1 MIVRLVAIAAA
12 LPTLLLGVFGL
23 CSAFLPGLPVAGLLE
38 PVVRAGLDAVGLGAQ
53 LGTLQGA
60 VPAAVTAA
68 AGACLLWIGLKPAPG
83 GPSRKGEASGKRGER
98 GPQVAAASAAP
109 SQRAA
114 KKLEKK
120 AAALAKDGQPLEAAE
135 LCRESGLPDAAVRYY
150 LEASEP
156 AKAAEVRRDQNRFAE
171 AAELYQQAGRFD
183 LAGTLYA
190 SHNEYEKA
198 ADCYRKGGRMSV
210 AAEMYEKASRF
221 ALAGECYM
229 RCEFHR
235 HAAQAFV
242 KVQDWAKAAQ
252 ALELA
257 IAEDSNK
264 AGAGQDKELKKLVL
278 QAGKL
283 YEEAGD
289 LEAATRVLVHGE
301 CWAAA
306 GEVAMRAGQHK
317 KAADCFEHAGNVP
330 KAAEALRAA
339 GEDGRAAQILGE
351 HMRDKGNPEEAARL
365 LVEAGDFGAAGD
377 IYRRLEDQKLAG
389 ECYERAH
396 DYAQAAEMF
405 RIATDW
411 PRAAANYERIQRYA
425 DAAECMA
432 QAGEPGQEAA
442 LLARAGLAIKSAEAH
457 VRAGQEDEAIKGLQQ
472 IPTDSPEFAAAS
484 ALLGHIF
491 SRKGKHTLAIKK
503 LRQAIGSADL
513 DARNIDLHYALAK
526 VHEEAGQAREAVEL
540 YEKILTADYHYRDV
554 ETRLEAARAAAMSQA
569 QNAPLNPP
577 SVPELASAP
586 AGAPGRYRILAELGR
601 GGMGIVYKGHDTVLD
616 RPVAF
621 KVLPDALR
629 DNPQA
634 LKNFLREAKSAAK
647 LNHPNI
653 VTVFDAGEQ
662 DRRFYIAMEYVDG
675 TTLKE
680 ILKRRGKIGAPGVV
694 HVGVQLCEAL
704 HYAHGQKVVHR
715 DVKTANVMWT
725 REKKAKI
732 MDFGLAKVVEEVR
745 NHTTLVSGTPYYM
758 SPEQTLGKNI
768 DHRTDIYSLGV
779 MLFEL
784 ATGTLPFREGNVP
797 YHHVHTPP
805 PDPRSLCPELPEG
818 LARAIL
824 RCMQKEPDQRPQT
837 AAEVGA
843 LLRGSL
849 GAGPS

>member
-23 CSAFLPGLPVAGLLE
+23 ASAFAPNLGISGVLE
-38 PVVRAGLDAVGLGAQ
+38 PWVEMGLRAVGAGSFV
-53 LGTLQGA
+53 GTLQGTI
-60 VPAAVTAA
+60 PACATAAA
-68 AGACLLWIGLKPAPG
+68 AGALLWIGLAPG
-83 GPSRKGEASGKRGER
+83 AGGGRAGQKAAAGKKGAAL
-98 GPQVAAASAAP
+98 PQVAVGPAP
-109 SQRAA
+109 SGRAGR
-114 KKLEKK
+114 KLEKK
-120 AAALAKDGQPLEAAE
+120 AASLAKGGQPLEAAE
-135 LCRESGLPDAAVRYY
+135 MCRENGLPDAAVRFY
-150 LEASEP
+150 LEANEP
-156 AKAAEVRRDQNRFAE
+156 ARAAEIRRDQNRFAE
-171 AAELYQQAGRFD
+171 AAELYLQAGKFD

-190 SHNEYEKA
+190 SHNEFEKA

-210 AAEMYEKASRF
+210 AAEMYEKANKHQ
-221 ALAGECYM
+221 LAGECYM

-235 HAAQAFV
+235 HAAQSFV
-242 KVQDWAKAAQ
+242 KVQDWAKAAN

-257 IAEDSNK
+257 IQEDSNK
-264 AGAGQDKELKKLVL
+264 AGANQDKELKKLVL

-283 YEEAGD
+283 YEEAGN
-289 LEAATRVLVHGE
+289 LEAATRVLVNGE

-306 GEVAMRAGQHK
+306 GEVAMRNGQHK

-351 HMRDKGNPEEAARL
+351 YMRDKGNPEEAARL

-411 PRAAANYERIQRYA
+411 GRAAANYERTQRYA
-425 DAAECMA
+425 EAAECMA
-432 QAGEPGQEAA
+432 QAGDPTQEAQ
-442 LLARAGLAIKSAEAH
+442 LLARAGMVIKAAEAL
-457 VRAGQEDEAIKGLQQ
+457 VRAGQDDEAIKGLQQ
-472 IPTDSPEFAAAS
+472 VAADAPEFAAAS

-491 SRKGKHTLAIKK
+491 SRKGKHGLAIKK
-503 LRQAIGSADL
+503 LRQAIGTADL
-513 DARNIDLHYALAK
+513 DVRNIDLHYALAT
-526 VHEEAGQAREAVEL
+526 VHEAAGQAREAVEL

-554 ETRLEAARAAAMSQA
+554 EARLEAARPAAQSQA
-569 QNAPLNPP
+569 RSEAANPP
-577 SVPELASAP
+577 SVPELGAAP
-586 AGAPGRYRILAELGR
+586 GGQPGRYRILAELGR

-680 ILKRRGKIGAPGVV
+680 ILKRRGLISPTGVV
-694 HVGVQLCEAL
+694 HVGIQLCDAL

-758 SPEQTLGKNI
+758 SPEQTLGKNV
-768 DHRTDIYSLGV
+768 DHRTDLYSLGV

-784 ATGTLPFREGNVP
+784 VTGKLPFREGNVP

-805 PDPRSLCPELPEG
+805 PDPRTLLPELPEG

-824 RCMQKEPDQRPQT
+824 ALMTKDPEQRPQT
-837 AAEVGA
+837 AADAAG
-843 LLRGSL
+843 LLRSSL
-849 GAGPS
+849 GA

>member
-12 LPTLLLGVFGL
+12 LPTLLLGVYGL
-23 CSAFLPGLPVAGLLE
+23 CSAFGLGFAGMLEPPLRAALDVAGLGAHLGAVRGTV
-38 PVVRAGLDAVGLGAQ
+38 PGAVVAVAGLG
-53 LGTLQGA
+53 
-60 VPAAVTAA
+60 
-68 AGACLLWIGLKPAPG
+68 LLWIGLKPAPG
-83 GPSRKGEASGKRGER
+83 GKSAPGRGER
-98 GPQVAAASAAP
+98 GPQVAAAVAAP

-114 KKLEKK
+114 RKLEKK
-120 AAALAKDGQPLEAAE
+120 AASIAKGGQPLEAAE

-150 LEASEP
+150 VEGGDP
-156 AKAAEVRRDQNRFAE
+156 AKAAEVRRDQNRFTE
-171 AAELYQQAGRFD
+171 AAELYVQAGKFD

-198 ADCYRKGGRMSV
+198 ADCYRKANRMSV
-210 AAEMYEKASRF
+210 AAEMFEKAGRF
-221 ALAGECYM
+221 QLAGECYV

-242 KVQDWAKAAQ
+242 KVQDWKRAAQ
-252 ALELA
+252 SLELA
-257 IAEDSNK
+257 IAEDLGK
-264 AGAGQDKELKKLVL
+264 AGSDRGKEKELKKLVL

-289 LEAATRVLVHGE
+289 LEAATRVLEQGE
-301 CWAAA
+301 CWGAA
-306 GEVAMRAGQHK
+306 GEVAMRNGQHA
-317 KAADCFEHAGNVP
+317 KAADCFQHAGNMP

-339 GEDGRAAQILGE
+339 GEHAAAAQILGE
-351 HMRDKGNPEEAARL
+351 YMRDKGNPEEAARL

-411 PRAAANYERIQRYA
+411 PRAAANYERIQRFA
-425 DAAECMA
+425 EAAQCMA
-432 QAGEPGQEAA
+432 QAGDPNQEAA
-442 LLARAGLAIKSAEAH
+442 LLGRAGLAIKAAEAH
-457 VRAGQEDEAIKGLQQ
+457 VRAGQDDEAIKGLQQ
-472 IPTDSPEFAAAS
+472 VPADSADFAGAS
-484 ALLGHIF
+484 ALLGQIF

-503 LRQAIGSADL
+503 LRQAIGTAEL
-513 DARNIDLHYALAK
+513 DARNIDLHYELAM
-526 VHEEAGQAREAVEL
+526 VHEAAGQAREAVDL

-554 ETRLEAARAAAMSQA
+554 ESRLEAARAAAQTQQS
-569 QNAPLNPP
+569 APANPP

-586 AGAPGRYRILAELGR
+586 AGQPGRYRILAELGR
-601 GGMGIVYKGHDTVLD
+601 GGMGIVYKGQDTVLD

-680 ILKRRGKIGAPGVV
+680 ILKKRGRISASGVV
-694 HVGVQLCEAL
+694 HVGLQLCEAL

-725 REKKAKI
+725 RDKKAKI

-758 SPEQTLGKNI
+758 SPEQTLGKNV
-768 DHRTDIYSLGV
+768 DHRTDLYSLGV

-784 ATGTLPFREGNVP
+784 STGSLPFREGNVP
-797 YHHVHTPP
+797 YHHVHTAP
-805 PDPRSLCPELPEG
+805 PDPRSLCPELPEA

-824 RCMQKEPDQRPQT
+824 HCLEKDPEQRAQT
-837 AAEVGA
+837 AADVAAE
-843 LLRGSL
+843 LRSSL
-849 GAGPS
+849 G

>member
-23 CSAFLPGLPVAGLLE
+23 CSAFGLGFAGVLEPAVRAALDVAGLG
-38 PVVRAGLDAVGLGAQ
+38 AHLGM
-53 LGTLQGA
+53 LRGT
-60 VPAAVTAA
+60 VPAAVTAV
-68 AGACLLWIGLKPAPG
+68 AGLGLLWIGLKPAPG
-83 GPSRKGEASGKRGER
+83 GAGGGKAAAGRGER
-98 GPQVAAASAAP
+98 GPQVAAAIAAP
-109 SQRAA
+109 SPRAA
-114 KKLEKK
+114 RKLEKR
-120 AAALAKDGQPLEAAE
+120 AASLARGGQPLEAAE
-135 LCRESGLPDAAVRYY
+135 FCRESGLPDAAVRYF
-150 LEASEP
+150 LEAGDP
-156 AKAAEVRRDQNRFAE
+156 AKAAEVRRDQNRFGE
-171 AAELYQQAGRFD
+171 AAELYLQAGKFD

-198 ADCYRKGGRMSV
+198 ADCYRKANRMSV
-210 AAEMYEKASRF
+210 AAEMYEKANRF
-221 ALAGECYM
+221 QLAGECYM

-242 KVQDWAKAAQ
+242 KVQDWGKAAH

-257 IAEDSNK
+257 IAEDAGK
-264 AGAGQDKELKKLVL
+264 AGSGQDRNKDKELKKLVL

-289 LEAATRVLVHGE
+289 LDAATRVLEQGE
-301 CWAAA
+301 CWGAA
-306 GEVAMRAGQHK
+306 GEVAMRNGQHK

-339 GEDGRAAQILGE
+339 GEDGAAAQILGE
-351 HMRDKGNPEEAARL
+351 YMRDKGNPEEAARL

-389 ECYERAH
+389 ECYERAG

-405 RIATDW
+405 RVATDW
-411 PRAAANYERIQRYA
+411 PRAAANYERTQRFA
-425 DAAECMA
+425 EAAECMA
-432 QAGEPGQEAA
+432 QAGDPNQEAA
-442 LLARAGLAIKSAEAH
+442 LLGRAGLAIKAAEAH
-457 VRAGQEDEAIKGLQQ
+457 VRAGQDDEAIKGLQQ
-472 IPTDSPEFAAAS
+472 VPADASDFAAAS

-503 LRQAIGSADL
+503 LRQAIGTADL
-513 DARNIDLHYALAK
+513 DARNIDLHYALAT
-526 VHEEAGQAREAVEL
+526 VHEAAGLAREAVEL

-554 ETRLEAARAAAMSQA
+554 ETRLEAARAAAQTQQS
-569 QNAPLNPP
+569 APANPP
-577 SVPELASAP
+577 SVPELAAAP
-586 AGAPGRYRILAELGR
+586 AGQPGRYRIVAELGR

-680 ILKRRGKIGAPGVV
+680 ILKRRGKISAPGVV
-694 HVGVQLCEAL
+694 HVGLQLCEAL

-758 SPEQTLGKNI
+758 SPEQTLGKNV
-768 DHRTDIYSLGV
+768 DHRTDLYSLGV

-784 ATGTLPFREGNVP
+784 STGALPFREGNVP

-805 PDPRSLCPELPEG
+805 PDPRSVCAELPEG

-824 RCMQKEPDQRPQT
+824 HGLEKDPDRRPQT
-837 AAEVGA
+837 AAEFA
-843 LLRGSL
+843 AELRSSL
-849 GAGPS
+849 G